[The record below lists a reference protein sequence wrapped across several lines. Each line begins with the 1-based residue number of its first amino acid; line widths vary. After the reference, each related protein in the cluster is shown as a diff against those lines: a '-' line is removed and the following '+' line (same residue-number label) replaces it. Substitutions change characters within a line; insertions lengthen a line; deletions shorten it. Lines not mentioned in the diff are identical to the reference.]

1 MFNFNAYCFCP
12 DLISEKISD
21 PVFFLD
27 QLVPSTV
34 SSTHHLLLDSEELLW
49 LEYLERTRNNIPAYN
64 NLKTWKA
71 ALEQKKNKILFSD
84 TQHNGVVD
92 PNFIARLVIKS
103 PTTCRRYIVT
113 NNNLSY
119 EDIISELISQ
129 GIEILPEFNIKPS
142 AEDQKNSIRYNA
154 TDFYYHLLDA
164 LELVAS
170 TRANKQE
177 NEHNDF
183 LGALLS
189 FKGYAIKDQAR
200 LGLSATGKN
209 IGNLDIVVMQK
220 SNWVTI
226 IEPLR
231 LTSIAKSNIL
241 GHYNKLIDNYNP
253 LYLPNTHLV
262 VYYIGEASKFN
273 EFHSRYYEY
282 VTALTPNDFN
292 SDVVLHKTTNTKLRY
307 SGIKSF
313 VQQGTIN
320 GHDFSCSHTCIAF
333 TG

>member
-21 PVFFLD
+21 PSFFLD

-34 SSTHHLLLDSEELLW
+34 NSTHHLLLDSDELLW
-49 LEYLERTRNNIPAYN
+49 LEYLERTKGNISAFT
-64 NLKTWKA
+64 NLNTWKA
-71 ALEQKKNKILFSD
+71 ALERKNNKILLST

-92 PNFIARLVIKS
+92 SNFIARLVIKS

-119 EDIISELISQ
+119 EDMISELISQ

-142 AEDQKNSIRYNA
+142 AEDKMNSIRYNA
-154 TDFYYHLLDA
+154 TDFYHHLLDA

-183 LGALLS
+183 LGALLL
-189 FKGYAIKDQAR
+189 FKGYVIKDQAR

-209 IGNLDIVVMQK
+209 IGNLDLVVMQRN
-220 SNWVTI
+220 NWVTI

-231 LTSIAKSNIL
+231 LTSITKSNIL
-241 GHYNKLIDNYNP
+241 EHYNKLIDNYNP

-273 EFHSRYYEY
+273 EFYSRYHEY
-282 VTALTPNDFN
+282 VAALTPNDFN
-292 SDVVLHKTTNTKLRY
+292 SEVVLQKITNTKLQF

-313 VQQGTIN
+313 IQQGTIN

-333 TG
+333 SG